1 MQGKTM
7 DQLAPIIPP
16 ETVSFWPPQPGWY
29 VVLFLLILVLAY
41 LGYRIWKYNR
51 KNAYRKAAMA
61 RLEKLRNENMGK
73 ESIIMVNQLLKA
85 TAIAGFNR
93 NEVASL
99 HGDEWLAFLDRSGSM
114 NSFMNE
120 PGRLLANSSFIDMGT
135 LEFMETD
142 QRKIFEISLKW
153 IKDHKAK

>member
-1 MQGKTM
+1 MQDKSI

-41 LGYRIWKYNR
+41 LGYRIWKYRR
-51 KNAYRKAAMA
+51 KNAYRKAAMV
-61 RLEKLRNENMGK
+61 RLEKLRTENMGK
-73 ESIIMVNQLLKA
+73 DAIIMVNQLLKA
-85 TAIAGFNR
+85 TAIAGFDR

-99 HGDEWLAFLDRSGSM
+99 HGDEWLEFLDRSAYM

-120 PGRLLANSSFIDMGT
+120 PGRLLANSSFIDMRT
-135 LEFMETD
+135 VEFKESD
-142 QRKIFEISLKW
+142 QRKIFEISQKW
-153 IKDHKAK
+153 IKDHKAT

>member
-1 MQGKTM
+1 MQDKTI

-29 VVLFLLILVLAY
+29 VVLTLLILITAY
-41 LGYRIWKYNR
+41 LGYRVWKYNR
-51 KNAYRKAAMA
+51 KNAYRKTAMV
-61 RLEKLRNENMGK
+61 RLEKLRTENSIK

-93 NEVASL
+93 DEVASL
-99 HGDEWLAFLDRSGSM
+99 HGDEWLTFLDRSASM

-135 LEFMETD
+135 VEFKETD
-142 QRKIFEISLKW
+142 QKIIFEISQKW
-153 IKDHKAK
+153 IKDHKAT